1 MSRRLQQLHAALT
14 GLDCDVQSIKAD
26 GEGKTDVF
34 NKKDNSVRFCYAFVM
49 LATIG
54 DVCSLRSDL
63 KNDRVLD
70 S

>member
-34 NKKDNSVRFCYAFVM
+34 NKKDNSVRFVM
-49 LATIG
+49 PLL
-54 DVCSLRSDL
+54 CLQR
-63 KNDRVLD
+63 
-70 S
+70 